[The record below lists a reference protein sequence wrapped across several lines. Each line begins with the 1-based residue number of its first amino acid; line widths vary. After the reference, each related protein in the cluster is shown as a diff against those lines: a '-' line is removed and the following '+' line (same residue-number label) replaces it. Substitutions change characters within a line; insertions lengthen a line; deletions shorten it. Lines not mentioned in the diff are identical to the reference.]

1 MEEILE
7 WVRSTKKAALSV
19 DPMGIYD
26 NSYIKQLLQIQDKY
40 LKTLHDD
47 GYLAICEKAT
57 STGIEVV
64 TSSPCSTITA
74 SRPSLPRR
82 ICLKRKSLRSGVL
95 LGCYFLLSLSDNSIT
110 LVSR

>member
-1 MEEILE
+1 MFSQLLKIVEEILE

-26 NSYIKQLLQIQDKY
+26 NSCIKQLLHIQDKY
-40 LKTLHDD
+40 LKKLHDD
-47 GYLAICEKAT
+47 GYLAICVKAT

-82 ICLKRKSLRSGVL
+82 ICLKRK
-95 LGCYFLLSLSDNSIT
+95 
-110 LVSR
+110 